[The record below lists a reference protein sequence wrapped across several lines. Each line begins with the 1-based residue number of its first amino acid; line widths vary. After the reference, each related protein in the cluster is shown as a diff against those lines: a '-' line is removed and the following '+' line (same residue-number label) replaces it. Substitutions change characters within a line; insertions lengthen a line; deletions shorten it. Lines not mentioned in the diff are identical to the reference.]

1 MSDLNYYDPLTTIND
16 NEQNTLGKMQS
27 AFNSALGTSN
37 SSQDTMISSYLSTN
51 TSRQACYAQCPQGW
65 SNDTPNWEKG
75 VKKDAADTDAT
86 PDEALKDVISS
97 CKAGCDL
104 KWPGIVQNAAG
115 TQGVDGGLTVGRY
128 TGTDGKK
135 HDIEKCTD
143 LSKFA
148 PKVKIGGLC
157 DANEE
162 CESDVCVNWGG
173 KCARSGETLAG
184 KDGRCG
190 LSVVRIDGSNY
201 AWGNTWN
208 SMCKQNVEQYGLV
221 KWPNYTQYFKYQ
233 GIWVKLSPD
242 WGFPSAPK
250 INNQRLENGQYIQ
263 DEATAV
269 KAAEAY
275 GDYCKGFYQQEGTT
289 NFILQ
294 SAGGENPKPNWNQFA
309 SELSLLNDT
318 RVEGFTSSEDENKT
332 LIKNPT
338 KAYAWGKVE
347 VRDKGWSS
355 SRTPLTA
362 KMYNDPTFPIASTKA
377 AMKKTC
383 PKGWRSIRDG
393 ESCGIF
399 NDDMRTSGGSGWNG
413 SSFGC
418 NLPNTDSHYSVD
430 CEDVANEDFTCWVP
444 SRATVPQGKAA
455 CKPIKGR
462 DIGDCL
468 SSGGRARKTRC
479 PVAAKMVIWIG
490 RPSSSYFA
498 TKSDIVSVMQQIAT
512 EFPNVRLTDQKEM
525 DDIIAK
531 NMANCAYGWYRT
543 DVFSGTTW
551 KTANSSWNGPG
562 IENLPLTNGYPSNTS
577 SGSGCGSGK
586 QMLIGPGGSK
596 GGIYITITATQEFV
610 KAKLSGLGF
619 TSRIV
624 MSHQQMI
631 APVPPQTKQVWSL
644 GSKGN
649 SSIYV
654 APKPINAEG
663 PDWRKVGGQL
673 KQLSTG
679 QKEVYGVNSGDAI
692 FARAKDP
699 GKRNATGGTEWRQIG
714 GRLSNISASNKDYIF
729 GVNKYDNIYQCKK
742 PCTGG
747 WQRISGGLKQ
757 VSGGQEYLYGVNSN
771 DSIYRARLPITN
783 PGNPQWSSIPG
794 RLKWINATNKDYV
807 YGTNRNDNI
816 YACRKPCSGSWKNI
830 HGGLDKIEADA
841 TKVYGVN
848 SSSSIFSKPMD
859 GMDAQGNWTYW
870 SRGGGSTNVSPEPF
884 VGGVK
889 EGYSPLEN
897 DMIYQCKVAGT
908 QGGESVPGVNP
919 TGNFLVENRKKEKAS
934 FAKLQSM
941 QTQVKKSINQL
952 QGSNLQVND
961 LYKTK
966 NTDLLKQL
974 ASYEQASH
982 ELLKSGANL
991 DTLSAQQS
999 DSLLRKNSID
1009 MSYYLWLTLAIS
1021 ILGIAITKIK

>member
-1 MSDLNYYDPLTTIND
+1 MSKLNYYDPLTTID
-16 NEQNTLGKMQS
+16 DKEQNTLGKMQN
-27 AFNSALGTSN
+27 AFNSALGSSN
-37 SSQDTMISSYLSTN
+37 SSQDTMISSYMSAN
-51 TSRQACYAQCPQGW
+51 DSRKACYSQCPWGW
-65 SNDTPNWEKG
+65 SNDWKNWEKDI
-75 VKKDAADTDAT
+75 KKNSEDTSAT
-86 PDEALKDVISS
+86 PEEALKDVRSS
-97 CKAGCDL
+97 CRAGCDL
-104 KWPGIVQNAAG
+104 KWPGIIQNIGG
-115 TQGVDGGLTVGRY
+115 TQGVDGGQAVGKY
-128 TGTDGKK
+128 TGSDGEE
-135 HDIEKCTD
+135 HDIAQCTD

-148 PKVKIGGLC
+148 PKTKVGGLC

-173 KCARSGETLAG
+173 KCARSGETLTG

-190 LSVVRIDGSNY
+190 LSMVRIDGSNY

-208 SMCKQNVEQYGLV
+208 SMCKKDIQQYGLK

-233 GIWVKLSPD
+233 GVWVKLSSG

-263 DEATAV
+263 DEATAF

-275 GDYCKGFYQQEGTT
+275 GDYCKGFYQQDGAT

-294 SAGGENPKPNWNQFA
+294 SAGGENPKQSW
-309 SELSLLNDT
+309 SEFLGEMGGLNYT
-318 RVEGFTSSEDENKT
+318 RVSEGFTESEDENKS
-332 LIKNPT
+332 LANKPGMVVAAGKFRKSGIGAL
-338 KAYAWGKVE
+338 KANSK
-347 VRDKGWSS
+347 D
-355 SRTPLTA
+355 
-362 KMYNDPTFPIASTKA
+362 YNKPTFPIAHTKA

-399 NDDMRTSGGSGWNG
+399 NDDMRTRGGSGWNG

-418 NLPNTDSHYSVD
+418 NLPNTNSRYSLD
-430 CEDVANEDFTCWVP
+430 CEDVANENFTCWVP
-444 SRATVPQGKAA
+444 SSATVPKGKAA

-462 DIGDCL
+462 DIGDCI

-490 RPSSSYFA
+490 RPSASYFA
-498 TKSDIVSVMQQIAT
+498 TKSNIISVMQQIAT
-512 EFPNVRLTDQKEM
+512 EFPDVRLTDQKEM
-525 DDIIAK
+525 NDIIAK
-531 NMANCAYGWYRT
+531 NIANCAYGWYRT
-543 DVFSGTTW
+543 DVRGGTTW
-551 KTANSSWNGPG
+551 RSGTGPF
-562 IENLPLTNGYPSNTS
+562 EKLPLTNGYPSNTS
-577 SGSGCGSGK
+577 SSGGCGSGK
-586 QMLIGPGGSK
+586 QKMIGPSRGK
-596 GGIYITITATQEFV
+596 GGIYITVSATQEFV
-610 KAKLSGLGF
+610 KAKLYGLGF

-631 APVPPQTKQVWSL
+631 APVPPQKKQVWSL

-649 SSIYV
+649 SSVYV

-679 QKEVYGVNSGDAI
+679 QKEVYGVNIYDTI
-692 FARAKDP
+692 YARAKDP
-699 GKRNATGGTEWRQIG
+699 GKRNAAGGTEWRQIG
-714 GRLSNISASNKDYIF
+714 GRLSNISASNKDYVF
-729 GVNKYDNIYQCKK
+729 GVNKHKHIYQCKK
-742 PCTGG
+742 PCTGA
-747 WQRISGGLKQ
+747 WQRINGELSQ
-757 VSGGQEYLYGVNSN
+757 ISGGQNYVYGIGNN
-771 DSIYRARLPITN
+771 DTPVRKKLDSDGARNAGWVSLP
-783 PGNPQWSSIPG
+783 GS
-794 RLKWINATNKDYV
+794 LKWINATNKDYI
-807 YGTNRNDNI
+807 YGTNRAGRI
-816 YACRKPCSGSWKNI
+816 YTCRKPCSGSWKQLP
-830 HGGLDKIEADA
+830 GGLDKIEADA

-848 SSSSIFSKPMD
+848 SGSKIYSKPMD
-859 GMDAQGNWTYW
+859 GMDAQGNWKYW
-870 SRGGGSTNVSPEPF
+870 SSGGGSTNVSPEPF

-941 QTQVKKSINQL
+941 QIQVKKSINQM
-952 QGSNLQVND
+952 QGENLQVND

-991 DTLSAQQS
+991 DTLGAQQS